1 MKFKLLI
8 IDALFIIN
16 LILGTYVIGKEVHN
30 TFFAPTHDVTTH
42 YTVKDGETL
51 WEICDKYYIVEN
63 NTECFNEYVYRNMDA
78 NGSNLHAGDIVKIT
92 NRLYE

>member
-42 YTVKDGETL
+42 YTVKAVSYTHLTL
-51 WEICDKYYIVEN
+51 PTTSRV
-63 NTECFNEYVYRNMDA
+63 
-78 NGSNLHAGDIVKIT
+78 
-92 NRLYE
+92 